1 MKEKDSGGAKKRSA
15 PKIIAVTLIAAF
27 VVFYIACQIYISV
40 GRNNITTETALADSV
55 TRTVSAKMFIVRD
68 EKIISGGGEN
78 IVSAVKDGERVSVND
93 TVAYSFSDSSSADT
107 VKRLN
112 EVREQLDYYNSLLS
126 KSSSVAS
133 STDSYDDRIMR
144 DLYSFSAMTSSGDF
158 TNLDGMTEELR
169 DAVTSKQTATGVQL
183 NLSGEISALNQ
194 EYASLSAAASGFKE
208 ITAGSAGYY
217 ISGTDGYE
225 SALDYSLVDE
235 WTVEDAER
243 AISSAPA
250 SVSSADIGR
259 VVHGYYWYLVCVE
272 DTNEISGLSEGARK
286 TIIFP
291 DSSVDDIKA
300 QVYSIR
306 SDRETGK
313 SLVIFRC
320 NLMNEELASLR
331 IENAKIVMEIFDG
344 YRVDNNAIRVNGD
357 NEKGVYVV
365 SGSVMYFKKI
375 NIIYSADTY
384 SIVTNPYKDDVT
396 KKKAY
401 LNLYDEYIVSGQN
414 LEDGKYMD

>member
-1 MKEKDSGGAKKRSA
+1 MKEKDSGGAKKRNA
-15 PKIIAVTLIAAF
+15 PKIISVTLIAAF

-55 TRTVSAKMFIVRD
+55 TKTVSVKMFVVRD
-68 EKIISGGGEN
+68 EKIISGGGGN

-126 KSSSVAS
+126 KSSTVAS

-144 DLYSFSAMTSSGDF
+144 DLYSFSAMISAGDF
-158 TNLDGMTEELR
+158 TNLDDMTDELR
-169 DAVTSKQTATGVQL
+169 DAVTKKQTATGIQL
-183 NLSGEISALNQ
+183 DLTDTINGLNS
-194 EYASLSAAASGFKE
+194 EYASLSAAASGCKE
-208 ITAGSAGYY
+208 IKSGSSGYY

-225 SALDYSLVDE
+225 SALDYSLADK
-235 WTVEDAER
+235 WTVDDAER
-243 AISSAPA
+243 ALSSSPSA
-250 SVSSADIGR
+250 VSPSDIGK
-259 VVHGYYWYLVCVE
+259 VVHGYYWYLLCVV
-272 DTNEISGLSEGARK
+272 DTNDISGLSEGARK
-286 TIIFP
+286 TVIFT

-313 SLVIFRC
+313 SLVIFKC

-331 IENAKIVMEIFDG
+331 LENAKIVMETFDG
-344 YRVDNNAIRVNGD
+344 YRVDNKAIRVNED
-357 NEKGVYVV
+357 NETGVYAV

-375 NIIYSADTY
+375 NIVYSADTY

-396 KKKAY
+396 KKKTY

-414 LEDGKYMD
+414 LEDGKYID